1 MQQQQKASSGMI
13 RAGILGGGQ
22 LGRMLL
28 QAAVNYPVETWVM
41 EQDPECPAAHLCHHF
56 VQGDIR
62 NYEAV
67 LEFGKNLDV
76 LTIEIE
82 QVNEEALFE
91 LKAAG
96 KTIIP
101 DPEVLRTIR
110 HKILQKEY
118 YQSMQLPAPAFRVT
132 QNREELHACTHL
144 LPAVHKISEGGYDGR
159 GVLVLRSEKDLE
171 NAFDAPAV
179 LESMIDIEKEIA
191 VIVAVNQQGAEAVYD
206 PVEMVVDPILN
217 QLDYQ
222 LAPARLTEATR
233 HAATELALKLVR
245 GFKSAGLFAVEL
257 FLDTQQQLW
266 INETAPRVHNS
277 GHHTMEACS
286 SSQFDMLWRI
296 LLNYP
301 VGNTQLKAAAA
312 LINLT
317 GAPGES
323 GIACY
328 QGINQLLAM
337 PQAALHVYG
346 KKETRPGRKMGHV
359 TLLEND
365 LQLLE
370 EQAHQVKKHLRII
383 AQS

>member
-28 QAAVNYPVETWVM
+28 QAAVNYPVETWVL
-41 EQDPECPAAHLCHHF
+41 ELDPDCPAAHLCHHF
-56 VQGDIR
+56 VHGDIKD
-62 NYEAV
+62 YEAV
-67 LEFGKNLDV
+67 LAFGKNLDV

-96 KTIIP
+96 VTIIP

-118 YQSMQLPAPAFRVT
+118 YRSMQLPSPEFHITRS
-132 QNREELHACTHL
+132 REELIALSHL

-159 GVLVLRSEKDLE
+159 GVQVLRTEKDLAV
-171 NAFDAPAV
+171 AFDAPSV
-179 LESMIDIEKEIA
+179 LESMIDIETEIA

-206 PVEMVVDPILN
+206 PVEMRVDPALN

-222 LAPARLTEATR
+222 LAPAQITTEIR
-233 HAATELALKLVR
+233 NAAIELALKVVR
-245 GFKSAGLFAVEL
+245 GFKTAGIFAVEM
-257 FLDTQQQLW
+257 FIDKQQQLW

-277 GHHTMEACS
+277 GHHTIEACN

-301 VGNTQLKAAAA
+301 VGSTSLKAPAA

-323 GIACY
+323 GTACY
-328 QGINQLLAM
+328 EGINVLLSMSNAS
-337 PQAALHVYG
+337 LHVYG

-359 TLLEND
+359 TLLENN
-365 LQLLE
+365 LRLLE
-370 EQAHQVKKHLRII
+370 EQAHQIKNQIRIK
-383 AQS
+383 AG